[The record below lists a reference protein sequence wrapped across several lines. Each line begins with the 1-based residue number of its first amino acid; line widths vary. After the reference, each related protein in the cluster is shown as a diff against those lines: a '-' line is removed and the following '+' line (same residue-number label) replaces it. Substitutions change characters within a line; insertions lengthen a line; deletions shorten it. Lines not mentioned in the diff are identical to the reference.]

1 MRPAQRRLLI
11 FCREPVAG
19 RVKTRLIPSLGP
31 QRAATLYSRLLETA
45 LDAAYGVEN
54 ASTELW
60 CDFLRESSVV
70 CRGLATRY
78 AMTLCRQQGK
88 DLGERMYHA
97 ISTSTPPGPAL
108 LIGSDC
114 PEYTSEYL
122 SDGFAALADKDAV
135 IGPATDGGYVMIGV
149 NRIDYSGYPDCRPEF
164 LEAFQRVAD
173 LGTRAGVTGGA
184 PRVLAPLVDLSKA
197 AIVELGLRLGV
208 PFEKTISCYD
218 AGPDGGA
225 CGACDACRLR
235 REGFLAAG
243 VRDPTRYA

>member
-149 NRIDYSGYPDCRPEF
+149 NRIDRHLFDGIPWGTDAVLAR
-164 LEAFQRVAD
+164 
-173 LGTRAGVTGGA
+173 TRAHLRKLRWRWTE
-184 PRVLAPLVDLSKA
+184 LAPLSDVDRPSDLA
-197 AIVELGLRLGV
+197 HFPDLV
-208 PFEKTISCYD
+208 PAVS
-218 AGPDGGA
+218 
-225 CGACDACRLR
+225 
-235 REGFLAAG
+235 
-243 VRDPTRYA
+243 TRQQGNET